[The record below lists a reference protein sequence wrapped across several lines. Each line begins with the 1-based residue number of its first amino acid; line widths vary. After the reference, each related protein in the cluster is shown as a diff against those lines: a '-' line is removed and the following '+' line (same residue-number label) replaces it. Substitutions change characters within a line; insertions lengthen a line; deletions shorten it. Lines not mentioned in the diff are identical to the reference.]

1 MTEERAATLRE
12 APAVDLAAAREILDR
27 MHPVRPG
34 DLIPL
39 LQKLQGA
46 YGYLPADVLHEVSA
60 ATAIP
65 LSRMYGVITFYSQFS
80 TSPRGRHTVRV
91 CSGTACHVKGSREL
105 LEAIHHEI
113 GVEDNGSTTDGR
125 FTLETVACLGTCF
138 LAPVMMVND
147 EYFGSLSPAQARA
160 ILKNYA

>member
-12 APAVDLAAAREILDR
+12 ASAVDLDPAREILEGMR
-27 MHPVRPG
+27 PVRPG

-39 LQKLQGA
+39 LQRLQGA
-46 YGYLPADVLHEVSA
+46 YGYLPADVLHDVSA
-60 ATAIP
+60 STGIP

-80 TSPRGRHTVRV
+80 TSPRGRHTIRV

-138 LAPVMMVND
+138 LAPVMMVDD